1 MSKSL
6 PNIYLTA
13 MVAQLYQAV
22 CGQVLFR
29 YSLRQR
35 KFLEKAKNGGQGSYV
50 IIIALFLEGD

>member
-1 MSKSL
+1 M